1 MKNSWPSLIGDESN
15 SQESKPLEQWGVGE
29 TPLSESREDG
39 FASESNEGFQIDSG
53 PIEPQGQGWRPN
65 LFRLF
70 IFLIILAYIV
80 VFYFHVPILTGI
92 GEYLIVRNNLEKSD
106 LIICMAGEAAERGL
120 ETADIYKEG
129 YAPNVFISR
138 ERLSPA
144 YSVLEKRGVHYS
156 ESRDLL
162 IDVLQ
167 GLGIPRTA
175 MIVSDSFV
183 ESTIEEA
190 LAVRSAVLEK
200 DYRSLIVVTS
210 PTHTRRSLLTFKHV
224 FEEDDIEIIVV
235 PSKYSDFRAD
245 AWWKTRRHLKEV
257 FLEYQKLIYYTLK
270 YFW

>member
-1 MKNSWPSLIGDESN
+1 MKNIWPGLIADESN
-15 SQESKPLEQWGVGE
+15 SQDSKPLDQWGE
-29 TPLSESREDG
+29 KESPLSDSREDEL
-39 FASESNEGFQIDSG
+39 ASESDEDFQIDSR

-65 LFRLF
+65 LFKLF
-70 IFLIILAYIV
+70 IFLIIVVYIV
-80 VFYFHVPILTGI
+80 IFYFHAPILTGI
-92 GEYLIVRNNLEKSD
+92 GKYLIVRNPLEKSD

-129 YAPNVFISR
+129 YAPQVFVSR
-138 ERLSPA
+138 EQLSPA
-144 YSVLEKRGVHYS
+144 YSVLEERGVRYS

-167 GLGIPRTA
+167 GLGVPRTA
-175 MIVSDSFV
+175 MFVSDSFV

-200 DYRSLIVVTS
+200 NYRSLIVVTS

-224 FEEDDIEIIVV
+224 FEEDEIKIIVV
-235 PSKYSDFRAD
+235 PSKYSDFSAD
-245 AWWKTRRHLKEV
+245 TWWKTRRHLKEV